1 MYDVYLRSPLPER
14 LTLLLNRIDQAEHV
28 RTDSVDPV
36 DHRTSVRF
44 EVRHTLQHARREL
57 RIRDTVNL

>member
-28 RTDSVDPV
+28 RTDSVDP
-36 DHRTSVRF
+36 
-44 EVRHTLQHARREL
+44 ARPPH
-57 RIRDTVNL
+57 